1 MKVVI
6 IGSLKESQNKIKIIA
21 DYFESNDDIVIDP
34 ITINE
39 FADSTFEAQ
48 LRYISEIM
56 ECDLVVAVSKNGNN
70 FQDEGVDGNTTV
82 TYKFGESTTYELA
95 LAKKLDKKILILG

>member
-6 IGSLKESQNKIKIIA
+6 IGSLKESQSKIIA

-48 LRYISEIM
+48 CKYIGEIM
-56 ECDLVVAVSKNGNN
+56 DCDLVIAVPKNGGD
-70 FQDEGVDGNTTV
+70 FQDECVDGNTMV
-82 TYKFGESTTYELA
+82 TYRFGESTTYELA
-95 LAKKLDKKILILG
+95 LAKKLGKKILILG